1 MGVGVVVVGQVAST
15 PSCFPFQKEVNF
27 SKSILSFFYRYAAG
41 FVWDPLE
48 GIDFSFLFSKDF
60 GGFAHL

>member
-27 SKSILSFFYRYAAG
+27 SKSILSFFFIG
-41 FVWDPLE
+41 MQQD
-48 GIDFSFLFSKDF
+48 LF
-60 GGFAHL
+60 GTR